1 MTTYEYLVEL
11 ATEVATE
18 RVIYVTTTQKTRTF
32 ITNLLVECPEWSD
45 EKIANLATSTVETVK
60 LLRSELKK

>member
-1 MTTYEYLVEL
+1 MTAYEYLLEL

-18 RVIYVTTTQKTRTF
+18 RAISLKERGVIK
-32 ITNLLVECPEWSD
+32 NLLAECPEWSD

-60 LLRSELKK
+60 LMRAELQK